1 MHRISYVLPGGFQV
15 MALAT
20 QAVFEFANLVAG
32 EPFYEVTCHS
42 MPGGS
47 VKSSLGTSLQ
57 TRPFTARSTAD
68 TWMVV
73 GVTDPLATPSP
84 SELNRPGI

>member
-1 MHRISYVLPGGFQV
+1 MHKIGYVLPAGFQV

-42 MPGGS
+42 VPGGIS
-47 VKSSLGTSLQ
+47 DASARPLRHTSP
-57 TRPFTARSTAD
+57 R
-68 TWMVV
+68 
-73 GVTDPLATPSP
+73 
-84 SELNRPGI
+84 